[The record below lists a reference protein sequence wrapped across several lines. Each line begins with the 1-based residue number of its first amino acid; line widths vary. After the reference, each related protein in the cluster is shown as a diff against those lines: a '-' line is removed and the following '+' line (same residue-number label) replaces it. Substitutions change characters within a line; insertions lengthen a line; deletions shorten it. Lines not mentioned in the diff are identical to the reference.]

1 MPLVYFKLRKAK
13 FEDPYLRKNAINKKN
28 SHEEYQEKYLKN
40 NISKFYVNIHLQRSF
55 EVTTYV
61 SLSISCDEGALHILI
76 GLERKCK
83 QIRWLVKNEISP
95 CLFLMII
102 KNYILDHLDEVDND
116 IKNYSDRGERYLPKR
131 MRKPHSIIILLFII
145 Y

>member
-13 FEDPYLRKNAINKKN
+13 FEDPYLRKTAINKKN

-55 EVTTYV
+55 EVTIYTYV

-83 QIRWLVKNEISP
+83 QIR
-95 CLFLMII
+95 
-102 KNYILDHLDEVDND
+102 
-116 IKNYSDRGERYLPKR
+116 
-131 MRKPHSIIILLFII
+131 
-145 Y
+145 